1 MNPTRLADDV
11 YQSIVLRHQEAL
23 IQEIKDHER
32 IIDIAV
38 EIDRP
43 IKAFEIPD
51 HIRTLVEENNIEVS
65 QADRAR
71 GIAVMDNIR
80 KIAIEKY
87 DPAVMEEIHRKNYED
102 LEEALKAEEQ
112 RNEAGRNGNS

>member
-23 IQEIKDHER
+23 LQDIKDHER
-32 IIDIAV
+32 IIDLAV
-38 EIDRP
+38 VISKP
-43 IKAFEIPD
+43 IKAFEIPEN
-51 HIRTLVEENNIEVS
+51 IRTSYTENELEVT